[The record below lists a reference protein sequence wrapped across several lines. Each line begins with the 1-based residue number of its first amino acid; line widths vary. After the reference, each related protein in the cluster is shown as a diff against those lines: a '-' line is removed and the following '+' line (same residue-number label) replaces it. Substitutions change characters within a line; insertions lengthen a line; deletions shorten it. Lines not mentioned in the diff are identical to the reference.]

1 MLSMVSPW
9 TFPDFQRKR
18 SFPFAL
24 ALLITSGTAFAGIT
38 ITEIHYAPADANGNP
53 QPQLEFVE
61 LFNGGP
67 EAYELTG
74 YRFTAGI
81 QFEFVDRTFLNGRS
95 FLVVSKDVDAVK
107 AAYGIS
113 NAAGNFQGV
122 LDNAGETVT
131 LANPQGAVVC
141 KVEYNDRGKWPAGA
155 KGTGHSLS
163 LLYEYSD
170 PSEPENWA
178 LSTQMG
184 GTPGAPNFGGLTTFQ
199 DTVIIDAGAA
209 WKYFKGTQEASNP
222 TTAWLQA
229 GFNDAGWL
237 VGPTGIG
244 YGDGDDVTILT
255 DMQNS
260 YLSVF
265 CRKAFTIPDVSKI
278 DQLVLNIIYD
288 DGFVAYLNGTQV
300 AARNMPNGTTFNS
313 AAGPAIEP
321 TAEDIDLNASKGLL
335 QNGSNLLAI
344 QVHNTSLAS
353 SDLSMIPKLVS
364 RRAIEPG
371 ATSSIPVVINEG
383 YCRAASGRF
392 VELYNTSDAA
402 VDLSGYHL
410 TDDFAKL
417 KKYNI
422 PGGTLIP
429 AKGWLSFSEAQVGLD
444 LSIVPG
450 IKDRVSLALTNPA
463 GQRVVD
469 AVIFKPEVD
478 QKSEARL
485 PDGARSIAP
494 AANPTPGAANAV
506 TVIRD
511 VVFNEILYHP
521 MSRDDQDQYVELY
534 NSGTASVDLSNWKVE
549 GVGLIFPPGSSIASG
564 AYLVIAGNPDRIKTA
579 YGLPASAVLATA
591 WTGSLR
597 HGGERLTLV
606 DQNGNVADTIHY
618 YDGGDWS
625 LWPDGG
631 GSSLER
637 IDPLAESDVAAS
649 WDASD
654 DSAKATA
661 QVMGYANVP
670 YGGGQSDFG
679 IMLAEEGIV
688 LIDDLTLTRAGTG
701 TNLISNGTF
710 DAGTAPW
717 RIEGTHIRSGRT
729 ANSGEILRG
738 SGSLKLICW
747 NGGGDYKVNRI
758 ETDTASQTTGN
769 YNISFMA
776 RWVVGSPRIICIGD
790 YNVGLPQNPGLAG
803 SLLVTV
809 PARLGTPGAVNS
821 VTLRQIQKTGS
832 DNLGPAIDQVAHSP
846 GVPEASES
854 ATVRARVRDPDG
866 VSAVK
871 LFYRNDTPA
880 GAFTQAAMAD
890 ADGVG
895 IYTAA
900 IPGQALGTRA
910 LFYLEATD
918 GQGRLSRYPANQF
931 ERTHPPIVD
940 PASPQPNDYLY
951 CMYRHDTRNVS
962 TRNLSYRFVLN
973 QPNQDYLATRRVLSN
988 EMVEGTFVYGSSDV
1002 YYNAKARFAGSPWL
1016 RGSGGTWGK
1025 SYAIEMPKDHLL
1037 HGRKENFNLDNH
1049 GSDGRERISHYL
1061 MRYNAGSA
1069 IVPYFDFQALVRFQ
1083 LNDVLTGTYE
1093 ALDKPN
1099 ADYLEFWFADAE
1111 GGPFFEMDDRFS
1123 FDDNGNKTG
1132 NAEGHV
1138 LYPPYGA
1145 TSGGG
1150 NKENYRWY
1158 FIPRGGTNRILDD
1171 FQPLLDL
1178 CRIMD
1183 SRTTAESAF
1192 DTQIFNTFDV
1202 EEVLRVWSIEM
1213 NIDDWDTW
1221 AGNRGKNCYLYQSP
1235 VDGLWRLIPWDIEL
1249 TYGDVNSFGMPASA
1263 SQTYA
1268 NHFSE
1273 IQRMVNRPRLKRM
1286 YYGILAEQVNTASGF
1301 FQSGYLSP
1309 LMQQLSSGGVGSTNV
1324 GQANGFIDQRAVK
1337 IRAWIQGSIYPQVRL
1352 AITTNGG
1359 NPLVVAG
1366 VTVDLAGD
1374 APADVFYL
1382 NVSRNG
1388 AAVDGND
1395 LTIAFSNAN
1404 MTGWSIKGIP
1414 LVPGANTIEVYGLGS
1429 KGELVDSDSIQVTSS
1444 VSWNRPA
1451 INEVMPAQGAVGD
1464 AVVITGIDFHTGLK
1478 TIFGSVEATEV
1489 TFNEAGDPAHI
1500 TARVPSG
1507 LSLTTT
1513 AVVVRNLD
1521 GQSSLPELF
1530 TVLPPAPK
1538 FIRGDANRDNAVDM
1552 SDAVRIL
1559 LHLFK
1564 GVSVSC
1570 RDALDVN
1577 DSGTLDTTDAVY
1589 LLVYFFQHGPA
1600 PNAPYPA
1607 AGSDPTTGDSL
1618 DCQN

>member
-1 MLSMVSPW
+1 MLSVFTPW
-9 TFPDFQRKR
+9 GFPVFRPKS
-18 SFPFAL
+18 SFPFTL
-24 ALLITSGTAFAGIT
+24 AFLVFTGPAFPGIT
-38 ITEIHYAPADANGNP
+38 ITEIHYAPADADGNP

-61 LFNGGP
+61 LFNGSP
-67 EAYELTG
+67 AAFDLTG

-81 QFEFVDRTFLNGRS
+81 LFEFIDRTFLSGRS
-95 FLVVSKDVDAVK
+95 FLVVCKDVDAVK
-107 AAYGIS
+107 AAYGID
-113 NAAGNFQGV
+113 NAVGNFQGI
-122 LDNAGETVT
+122 LDNAGEEVA

-178 LSTQMG
+178 LSTAMG
-184 GTPGAPNFGGLTTFQ
+184 GTPGAPNFGGLVSFQ
-199 DTVIIDAGAA
+199 DTVIVDAGAA
-209 WKYFKGTQEASNP
+209 WRYFKGTLEASNP
-222 TTAWLQA
+222 VTAWRQLD
-229 GFNDAGWL
+229 FNDAGWL
-237 VGPTGIG
+237 GGPTGIG
-244 YGDGDDVTILT
+244 YGDGDDATELT

-265 CRKAFTIPDVSKI
+265 CRKGFTIADTSQI
-278 DQLVLNIIYD
+278 EQLVLNIAYD
-288 DGFVAYLNGTQV
+288 DGFVVYLNGTQV
-300 AARNMPNGTTFNS
+300 ASRNMNNGTAFNDPAS
-313 AAGPAIEP
+313 ATVSELPVV
-321 TAEDIDLNASKGLL
+321 EDIDFSSFKNLL
-335 QNGSNLLAI
+335 QNGDNILAVQI
-344 QVHNTSLAS
+344 HNSSLGS

-364 RRAIEPG
+364 RRTIEPG

-383 YCRAASGRF
+383 HCRAASGRF
-392 VELYNTSDAA
+392 IELYNTSNAA

-417 KKYNI
+417 KKHTI
-422 PGGTLIP
+422 PGGTTIP
-429 AKGWLSFSEAQVGLD
+429 ARGWLSFSEAQVGLD

-450 IKDRVSLALTNPA
+450 VKDRVSIALTNPA
-463 GQRVVD
+463 GLRVVD

-478 QKSEARL
+478 QKSEARF
-485 PDGARSIAP
+485 PDGARSF
-494 AANPTPGAANAV
+494 AAAADPTPGAENAA
-506 TVIRD
+506 TVIKE
-511 VVFNEILYHP
+511 VVFNEIMYHP
-521 MSRDDQDQYVELY
+521 MSRDDNYEYIELY
-534 NSGTASVDLSNWKVE
+534 NRGPASVDLSDWKVE
-549 GVGLIFPPGSSIASG
+549 GVGLTFPPGASLASG
-564 AYLVIAGNPDRIKTA
+564 AYLVIARNPDRIKAT
-579 YGLPASAVLATA
+579 YGLSSSAVLGTA

-597 HGGERLTLV
+597 YGGERLNLV
-606 DQNGNVADTIHY
+606 DPNGNIADTVRFH
-618 YDGGDWS
+618 DGGDWPI
-625 LWPDGG
+625 WADGG

-637 IDPLAESDVAAS
+637 IDPMSESDAAAS

-654 DSAKATA
+654 DSAKATL
-661 QVMGYANVP
+661 QVIGYTNVP
-670 YGGGQSDFG
+670 YGGGESDFG
-679 IMLAEEGIV
+679 IMLADEGIV
-688 LIDDLTLTRAGTG
+688 LIDDLTLTKAGTG

-710 DAGTAPW
+710 DAGTSPW

-729 ANSGEILRG
+729 TSPGEVLRG

-758 ETDTASQTTGN
+758 ETDTATQTTGN
-769 YNISFMA
+769 YNVSFTA

-790 YNVGLPQNPGLAG
+790 YNVSQPQNPGLAG
-803 SLLVTV
+803 SLSLYL
-809 PARLGTPGAVNS
+809 PARLGTPGAANS

-846 GVPEASES
+846 GVPEASETV
-854 ATVRARVRDPDG
+854 TVRARVRDPDG
-866 VSAVK
+866 VSAVR
-871 LFYRNDTPA
+871 LIYRNDTPA

-890 ADGVG
+890 AAGDGV
-895 IYTAA
+895 YTAT
-900 IPGQALGTRA
+900 IPGQALGTRV
-910 LFYLEATD
+910 LFYIEAAD
-918 GQGRLSRYPANQF
+918 GQGRLSRYPANPF
-931 ERTHPPIVD
+931 ERTHPPIVN

-962 TRNLSYRFVLN
+962 TGNLSYRFVLN

-988 EMVEGTFVYGSSDV
+988 EMVDGTFIFGSSDV
-1002 YYNAKARFAGSPWL
+1002 YYNTKVRFAGSPWL
-1016 RGSGGTWGK
+1016 RGGGGTWGK
-1025 SYAIEMPKDHLL
+1025 SYGIEMPKDHLL
-1037 HGRKENFNLDNH
+1037 HGRKGNFNLDNH

-1061 MRYNAGSA
+1061 MRYNAGST
-1069 IVPYFDFQALVRFQ
+1069 ILPYFDFQALVRFQ
-1083 LNDVLTGTYE
+1083 LNDVFTSTYE

-1099 ADYLEFWFADAE
+1099 ADYLEFWFPDAE

-1123 FDDNGNKTG
+1123 FDDNGNKTN

-1150 NKENYRWY
+1150 NKENYRWF
-1158 FIPRGGTNRILDD
+1158 FIPRGGTNKIFDD
-1171 FQPLLDL
+1171 FQPLQEL

-1183 SRTTAESAF
+1183 SRMTADSAF
-1192 DTQIFNTFDV
+1192 DTQIFNVFDV

-1221 AGNRGKNCYLYQSP
+1221 AGNRGKNCYFYQSP

-1249 TYGDVNSFGMPASA
+1249 TYGDTNSFGMPASA

-1273 IQRMVNRPRLKRM
+1273 IQRMINRPRVKRM

-1301 FQSGYLSP
+1301 FHSGYLSP
-1309 LMQQLSSGGVGSTNV
+1309 LLQRLSSSGVGNTNQV
-1324 GQANGFIDQRAVK
+1324 SGFIDTRANS
-1337 IRAWIQGSIYPQVRL
+1337 IRNWIRGAVYPQVRL
-1352 AITTNGG
+1352 AITTNLG
-1359 NPLVVAG
+1359 NPLIAAG

-1382 NVSRNG
+1382 NVARNG
-1388 AAVDGND
+1388 AALNSNE
-1395 LTIAFSNAN
+1395 LTVAFSNVN

-1414 LVPGANTIEVYGLGS
+1414 LVPGVNAIEVFGFGS
-1429 KGELVDSDSIQVTSS
+1429 RGELVDSDSIQVTSN
-1444 VSWNRPA
+1444 VNWNRPA
-1451 INEVMPAQGAVGD
+1451 IAEVMPAQGAVGD
-1464 AVVITGIDFHTGLK
+1464 SVVITGADFHTGLK
-1478 TIFGSVEATEV
+1478 AIFGSVESTDV
-1489 TFNEAGDPAHI
+1489 TFNEASDPAHI
-1500 TARVPSG
+1500 TAVVPSG
-1507 LSLTTT
+1507 LSPTIT

-1521 GQSSLPELF
+1521 GQSSLAVLF
-1530 TVLPPAPK
+1530 TVLPPTPK

-1589 LLVYFFQHGPA
+1589 LLLHLFRRGPA
-1600 PNAPYPA
+1600 PNPPYPA
-1607 AGSDPTTGDSL
+1607 AGSDPPGDSL